1 MGWYE
6 EFDKKIADYLP
17 DLRVE
22 KDEPLSRHCSFR
34 IGGPARRMAFPHSAE
49 QLVLLES
56 FAASCGAR
64 PLLIGNGTN
73 MLFPDAGLDRLVINT
88 RDLSQLTL
96 LDGSDCEIR
105 AEAGVQLAKLANFAC
120 ASGLAGLEFAHG
132 IPGSVGGG
140 ISMNAGAYG
149 GEMKDVLAGAA
160 ILFPEEGVKYLTCEE
175 LHLSYRHTIINE
187 HPDAVVLYGVFRL
200 QKGDKAEIKAK
211 MDELMVRRKSSQ
223 PLEYPSAGSFF
234 KRPTGYF
241 AGALIEQA
249 NCKGMTVGDAQVSEK
264 HAGFLINT
272 GHATCTDVLALME
285 AVQKKVYEMHG
296 VSLEP
301 EVKIIK

>member
-1 MGWYE
+1 MLWVE
-6 EFDKKIADYLP
+6 AFDKKIHDYLP
-17 DLRVE
+17 EVKVLC
-22 KDEPLSRHCSFR
+22 DEPMANHTSFR
-34 IGGPARRMAFPHSAE
+34 IGGPAKRMAFPTETE
-49 QLVLLES
+49 QVILLVS
-56 FAASCGAR
+56 FAQELGIT
-64 PLLIGNGTN
+64 PLLVGNGTN
-73 MLFPDAGLDRLVINT
+73 LLVGDRGIDGLVINT
-88 RDLSQLTL
+88 KGMDKITLGENEGEIVAQAGASLTRTALFALDNGLS
-96 LDGSDCEIR
+96 
-105 AEAGVQLAKLANFAC
+105 
-120 ASGLAGLEFAHG
+120 GLEFAHG

-149 GEMKDVLAGAA
+149 GEMKDVLVGAA

-200 QKGDKAEIKAK
+200 QRGDKAEIKAK

>member
-1 MGWYE
+1 MFWVE
-6 EFDKKIADYLP
+6 ALDKKIKDYLP
-17 DLRVE
+17 EVNVLC
-22 KDEPLSRHCSFR
+22 DEPMANHTSFR
-34 IGGPARRMAFPHSAE
+34 IGGPAKRMAFPTETE
-49 QLVLLES
+49 QVVLLVS
-56 FAASCGAR
+56 FARELGVT
-64 PLLIGNGTN
+64 PLLMGNGTN
-73 MLFPDAGLDRLVINT
+73 LLVSDQGIDGLVINT
-88 RDLSQLTL
+88 KEMDKVTTGENEGEIVAQAGASLTRTAL
-96 LDGSDCEIR
+96 
-105 AEAGVQLAKLANFAC
+105 FAMEN
-120 ASGLAGLEFAHG
+120 GLAGLEFAHG

-187 HPDAVVLYGVFRL
+187 RPEAVVLYGVFRL
-200 QKGDKAEIKAK
+200 AKGDKAEIKAK
-211 MDELMVRRKSSQ
+211 MDELMSRRKGSQ

-234 KRPTGYF
+234 KRPAGHF

-249 NCKGMTVGDAQVSEK
+249 DCKGLTVGGAQVSQK

-272 GHATCTDVLALME
+272 GHATCSDVLALME
-285 AVQKKVYEMHG
+285 TVQKRVYAMHG

-301 EVKIIK
+301 EVRIIK

>member
-1 MGWYE
+1 MLWVE
-6 EFDKKIADYLP
+6 AFDKKIHDYLP
-17 DLRVE
+17 EVKVLC
-22 KDEPLSRHCSFR
+22 DEPMANHTSFR
-34 IGGPARRMAFPHSAE
+34 IGGPAKRMAFPTETE
-49 QLVLLES
+49 QVILLVS
-56 FAASCGAR
+56 FAQELGIT
-64 PLLIGNGTN
+64 PLLVGNGTN
-73 MLFPDAGLDRLVINT
+73 LLVGDRGIDGLVINT
-88 RDLSQLTL
+88 KGMDKITLGENEGEIVAQAGASLTRTALFALENGLS
-96 LDGSDCEIR
+96 
-105 AEAGVQLAKLANFAC
+105 
-120 ASGLAGLEFAHG
+120 GLEFAHG

-149 GEMKDVLAGAA
+149 GEMKDVLVGAA

-200 QKGDKAEIKAK
+200 QRGDKAEIKAK

>member
-1 MGWYE
+1 MFWVE
-6 EFDKKIADYLP
+6 ALDKKIKDYLP
-17 DLRVE
+17 EVNVLC
-22 KDEPLSRHCSFR
+22 DEPMANHTSFR
-34 IGGPARRMAFPHSAE
+34 IGGPAKRMVFPTETE
-49 QLVLLES
+49 QVVLLVS
-56 FAASCGAR
+56 FARELGVT
-64 PLLIGNGTN
+64 PLLMGNGTN
-73 MLFPDAGLDRLVINT
+73 LLVSDQGIDGLVINT
-88 RDLSQLTL
+88 KEMDKVTTGENEGEIVAQAGASLTRTAL
-96 LDGSDCEIR
+96 
-105 AEAGVQLAKLANFAC
+105 FAMEN
-120 ASGLAGLEFAHG
+120 GLAGLEFAHG

-187 HPDAVVLYGVFRL
+187 RPDAVVLYAVFRL
-200 QKGDKAEIKAK
+200 AKGDKAEIKAK
-211 MDELMVRRKSSQ
+211 MDELMSRRKGSQ

-234 KRPTGYF
+234 KRPAGHF

-249 NCKGMTVGDAQVSEK
+249 DCKGLTVGGAQVSQK

-272 GHATCTDVLALME
+272 GHATCSDVLALME
-285 AVQKKVYEMHG
+285 TVQKRVYAMHD

-301 EVKIIK
+301 EVRIIK

>member
-1 MGWYE
+1 MFWVE
-6 EFDKKIADYLP
+6 ALDKKIKDYLP
-17 DLRVE
+17 EVNVLC
-22 KDEPLSRHCSFR
+22 DEPMANHTSFR
-34 IGGPARRMAFPHSAE
+34 IGGPAKRMAFPTETE
-49 QLVLLES
+49 QVVLLVS
-56 FAASCGAR
+56 FARELGVT
-64 PLLIGNGTN
+64 PLLMGNGTN
-73 MLFPDAGLDRLVINT
+73 LLVSDQGIDGLVINT
-88 RDLSQLTL
+88 KEMDKVTTGENEGEIVAQAGASLTRTAL
-96 LDGSDCEIR
+96 
-105 AEAGVQLAKLANFAC
+105 FAMEN
-120 ASGLAGLEFAHG
+120 GLAGLEFAHG

-187 HPDAVVLYGVFRL
+187 RPDAVVLYAVFRL
-200 QKGDKAEIKAK
+200 AKGDKAEIKAK
-211 MDELMVRRKSSQ
+211 MDELMSRRKGSQ

-234 KRPTGYF
+234 KRPAGHF

-249 NCKGMTVGDAQVSEK
+249 DCKGLTVGGAQVSQK

-272 GHATCTDVLALME
+272 GHATCSDVLALME
-285 AVQKKVYEMHG
+285 TVQKRVYAMHG

-301 EVKIIK
+301 EVRIIK

>member
-1 MGWYE
+1 MVWYE
-6 EFDKKIADYLP
+6 ALDKKIKDYLP
-17 DLRVE
+17 EVKVLC
-22 KDEPLSRHCSFR
+22 DEPMASHTSFR
-34 IGGPARRMAFPHSAE
+34 IGGPAKRMAFPTETE
-49 QLVLLES
+49 QVVLLVS
-56 FAASCGAR
+56 FAQELGIT
-64 PLLIGNGTN
+64 PLLMGNGTN
-73 MLFPDAGLDRLVINT
+73 LLVGDQGIDGLVINT
-88 RDLSQLTL
+88 KGMEKITPGENEGEIVAQAGASLTRTALFALENGLS
-96 LDGSDCEIR
+96 
-105 AEAGVQLAKLANFAC
+105 
-120 ASGLAGLEFAHG
+120 GLEFAHG

-160 ILFPEEGVKYLTCEE
+160 ILFPEEGVKNLTCEE

-200 QKGDKAEIKAK
+200 QRGDKAEIKAK
-211 MDELMVRRKSSQ
+211 MDELMVRRKGSQ

-234 KRPTGYF
+234 KRPTGHF

-285 AVQKKVYEMHG
+285 EVQKKVYEMHG

>member
-1 MGWYE
+1 MVWCE
-6 EFDKKIADYLP
+6 ALDKKIKDYLP
-17 DLRVE
+17 EVKVLC
-22 KDEPLSRHCSFR
+22 DEPMASHTSFR
-34 IGGPARRMAFPHSAE
+34 IGGPAKRMAFPAE
-49 QLVLLES
+49 TEQVVLLVS
-56 FAASCGAR
+56 FAQELGIT
-64 PLLIGNGTN
+64 PLLMGNGTN
-73 MLFPDAGLDRLVINT
+73 LLVSDRGIDGLVINT
-88 RDLSQLTL
+88 KEMDKVFLGENEGEIVAQAGASLTRAALFALDNGLS
-96 LDGSDCEIR
+96 
-105 AEAGVQLAKLANFAC
+105 
-120 ASGLAGLEFAHG
+120 GLEFAHG

-200 QKGDKAEIKAK
+200 QKGDKGEIKEK
-211 MDELMVRRKSSQ
+211 MDELMTRRKGSQ

-234 KRPTGYF
+234 KRPAGYF

-249 NCKGMTVGDAQVSEK
+249 NCKGMTVGGAQISEK

-272 GHATCTDVLALME
+272 GNAKCADVLALME
-285 AVQKKVYEMHG
+285 AVQKRVYEMHG

-301 EVKIIK
+301 EVKIIR

>member
-1 MGWYE
+1 MLWVE
-6 EFDKKIADYLP
+6 ALDKKINDYLP
-17 DLRVE
+17 EVKVLR
-22 KDEPLSRHCSFR
+22 DEPMANHTSFR
-34 IGGPARRMAFPHSAE
+34 IGGPAKRMAFPTETE
-49 QLVLLES
+49 QVILLVS
-56 FAASCGAR
+56 FAQELGIT
-64 PLLIGNGTN
+64 PLLVGNGTN
-73 MLFPDAGLDRLVINT
+73 LLVGDRRIDGLVINT
-88 RDLSQLTL
+88 KGMDKITLGENEGEIVAQAGASLTRTALFALENGLS
-96 LDGSDCEIR
+96 
-105 AEAGVQLAKLANFAC
+105 
-120 ASGLAGLEFAHG
+120 GLEFAHG

-149 GEMKDVLAGAA
+149 GEMKDVLVGAA

-187 HPDAVVLYGVFRL
+187 HPNAVVLYGMFRL
-200 QKGDKAEIKAK
+200 QRGDKAEIKAK
-211 MDELMVRRKSSQ
+211 MDELMVRRKGSQ

-234 KRPTGYF
+234 KRPAGYF

-272 GHATCTDVLALME
+272 GHATCADVLALME

-296 VSLEP
+296 VPLEP

>member
-1 MGWYE
+1 MFCVE
-6 EFDKKIADYLP
+6 ALDKKIKDYLP
-17 DLRVE
+17 EVNVLC
-22 KDEPLSRHCSFR
+22 DEPMANHTSFR
-34 IGGPARRMAFPHSAE
+34 IGGPAKRMAFPTETE
-49 QLVLLES
+49 QVVLLVS
-56 FAASCGAR
+56 FARELGVT
-64 PLLIGNGTN
+64 PLLMGNGTN
-73 MLFPDAGLDRLVINT
+73 LLVSDQGIDGLVINT
-88 RDLSQLTL
+88 KEMDKVTTGENEGEIVAQAGASLTRTAL
-96 LDGSDCEIR
+96 
-105 AEAGVQLAKLANFAC
+105 FAMEN
-120 ASGLAGLEFAHG
+120 GLAGLEFAHG

-187 HPDAVVLYGVFRL
+187 RPDAVVLYAVFRL
-200 QKGDKAEIKAK
+200 AKGDKAEIKAK
-211 MDELMVRRKSSQ
+211 MDELMSRRKGSQ

-234 KRPTGYF
+234 KRPAGHF

-249 NCKGMTVGDAQVSEK
+249 DCKGLTVGGAQVSQK

-272 GHATCTDVLALME
+272 GHATCSDVLALME
-285 AVQKKVYEMHG
+285 TVQKRVYAMHG

-301 EVKIIK
+301 EVRIIK

>member
-1 MGWYE
+1 MLWVE
-6 EFDKKIADYLP
+6 AFDKKIHDYLP
-17 DLRVE
+17 EVKVLR
-22 KDEPLSRHCSFR
+22 DEPMANHTSFR
-34 IGGPARRMAFPHSAE
+34 IGGPAKRMAFPTETE
-49 QLVLLES
+49 QVILLVS
-56 FAASCGAR
+56 FAQELGIT
-64 PLLIGNGTN
+64 PLLVGNGTN
-73 MLFPDAGLDRLVINT
+73 LLVGDRGIDGLVINT
-88 RDLSQLTL
+88 KGMDKITLGENEGEIVAQAGASLTRTALFALENGLS
-96 LDGSDCEIR
+96 
-105 AEAGVQLAKLANFAC
+105 
-120 ASGLAGLEFAHG
+120 GLEFAHG

-149 GEMKDVLAGAA
+149 GEMKDVLVGAA

-187 HPDAVVLYGVFRL
+187 HPDAVVLYGVFCL
-200 QKGDKAEIKAK
+200 QRGDKAEIKAK